1 MTEESTRG
9 AVSAYR
15 AVICRLEDQMDG
27 SDGQL
32 TDLVDRAAGG
42 DQDAWN
48 GITERFGNLVWAV
61 ARSYRLS
68 TADAA
73 DVAQTTWLRLVEQ
86 LGRIRDPE
94 RLAGWLATTARHES
108 LSILRRSGR
117 ERGWRS
123 VDEIHDRVDAHSP
136 PVDLHLLEDERDVQL
151 WRSFEQLPERC
162 QTLLRVLMAYRSV
175 VVRGG
180 RRRAR
185 HAGRIDR
192 PDPEAMPGEAPGDPG
207 QLSVSVRRQR
217 KPTAMTRDATPSDD
231 DLLARLGAIAR
242 VVDPVPPL
250 VADMA
255 QAALGLRALDAE
267 LAALIND
274 SAVEA
279 AATRAPGDEV
289 QLLEFETPSLA
300 IAVQISSDQ
309 GPRSMLG
316 QLTSTQTPVEV
327 TVAIES
333 SSGERTP
340 EIPVD
345 SQGRFSWPDLPG
357 GAIRLHC
364 TRPDGSAVVTPWIP
378 SAGPE

>member
-1 MTEESTRG
+1 
-9 AVSAYR
+9 
-15 AVICRLEDQMDG
+15 
-27 SDGQL
+27 
-32 TDLVDRAAGG
+32 
-42 DQDAWN
+42 
-48 GITERFGNLVWAV
+48 
-61 ARSYRLS
+61 
-68 TADAA
+68 
-73 DVAQTTWLRLVEQ
+73 
-86 LGRIRDPE
+86 
-94 RLAGWLATTARHES
+94 
-108 LSILRRSGR
+108 
-117 ERGWRS
+117 
-123 VDEIHDRVDAHSP
+123 
-136 PVDLHLLEDERDVQL
+136 
-151 WRSFEQLPERC
+151 
-162 QTLLRVLMAYRSV
+162 
-175 VVRGG
+175 
-180 RRRAR
+180 
-185 HAGRIDR
+185 
-192 PDPEAMPGEAPGDPG
+192 
-207 QLSVSVRRQR
+207 
-217 KPTAMTRDATPSDD
+217 MTRDATPSDD

-255 QAALGLRALDAE
+255 RAALGLRALDAE

-309 GPRSMLG
+309 GARSMLG

-357 GAIRLHC
+357 GAIRLRC
-364 TRPDGSAVVTPWIP
+364 TRPDRSAVVTPWIP